1 MITNLFSV
9 FDPCTGALSL
19 NWLRTIIF
27 VFILPYKYWFILN
40 KIGVSFIIVLKSL
53 KNEIS
58 TLMPYKGTTLII
70 LTLFVY
76 ILINNLIGLLPYVFT
91 SSSHLVFSLGIALPL
106 WLSFIIYGWFNKYN
120 SIFRHLVPTGTPP
133 VLIPFIVIIETVR
146 NIIRPGSLS
155 VRLTANIIAGHLLIS
170 LLGNNTS
177 RVILITTTI
186 IVYLGLIIFE
196 LAVAIIQSYVF
207 ITLRTLYSREI

>member
-9 FDPCTGALSL
+9 FDPCTGTLSL
-19 NWLRTIIF
+19 NWLRTMIF
-27 VFILPYKYWFILN
+27 IFIMPYKYWLIPN
-40 KIGVSFIIVLKSL
+40 KINLSFIILMKTL

-58 TLMPYKGTTLII
+58 ILMPYKGTTLIM

-91 SSSHLVFSLGIALPL
+91 SSSHLIFSLGLALPL
-106 WLSFIIYGWFNKYN
+106 WLSFIIYGWVNKYN
-120 SIFRHLVPTGTPP
+120 SIFSHLVPTGTPP
-133 VLIPFIVIIETVR
+133 VLMPFIVIIETVR

-155 VRLTANIIAGHLLIS
+155 VRLTANIIAGHLLMS

-177 RVILITTTI
+177 RLIIITTTMI
-186 IVYLGLIIFE
+186 IYLGLIIFE

-207 ITLRTLYSREI
+207 ITLSTLYSREI